1 MRIQLSTTQ
10 TCSRTMTWLWSIRLC
25 LLSFFWNTNTHHK
38 MIQYIMEFYNKSK
51 RSSNQKIRQHNSTWK
66 WKKYTHDTN
75 RVFIHHPYRLVLWC
89 SGYHVCF
96 TRRRSRVRTSP
107 EPLTFSPYLR
117 LWQNQII
124 KGSNLDTIRRMRVE
138 DWWRVD
144 NSLFEVC
151 LLPTL
156 DPHINFSP
164 STDVC
169 QAFFL
174 GTSMYTSPFLH
185 HLGEKWRKR

>member
-107 EPLTFSPYLR
+107 EPLTFER
-117 LWQNQII
+117 HFT
-124 KGSNLDTIRRMRVE
+124 GCC
-138 DWWRVD
+138 WWLVCVT
-144 NSLFEVC
+144 LFLFDVLYILFAKILTLPM
-151 LLPTL
+151 LLF
-156 DPHINFSP
+156 I
-164 STDVC
+164 
-169 QAFFL
+169 
-174 GTSMYTSPFLH
+174 
-185 HLGEKWRKR
+185 